1 MFKPYNDDQIMGYNE
16 IQRSNHESICIFH
29 SKSNFHR
36 CPKSLS
42 TFPTNYGRAFSWAW
56 IYGLNVDILIDYWLG
71 INVNFIALVLCTT
84 VCWLNPN

>member
-1 MFKPYNDDQIMGYNE
+1 
-16 IQRSNHESICIFH
+16 
-29 SKSNFHR
+29 
-36 CPKSLS
+36 LS